1 MSDPKSPADP
11 PMEEIL
17 ATVRRIIADDESG
30 SSPPAAGA
38 APASGSDVLE
48 LTEALE
54 ADGSIRHIPPFG
66 AALRGPGE
74 SRNSPLGDGRIEPA
88 APNLVGGPSE
98 RGGPRLRA
106 SEPNRESEPRA
117 TIGEASAPIE
127 APGRE
132 PTSPEAGASADQS
145 PPTGASNQAL
155 ENLLR
160 EMLRPMLQ
168 RWLDDNLPSMVE
180 QAVRAEVARGAG
192 DANAEGARTSGE
204 AVPRRAL
211 RVRSKAKP
219 EDD

>member
-88 APNLVGGPSE
+88 APNLVGGPPVS
-98 RGGPRLRA
+98 GGPRLGA
-106 SEPNRESEPRA
+106 SEPRA
-117 TIGEASAPIE
+117 IGAASAPVE

-132 PTSPEAGASADQS
+132 PTAPEAGASADQ
-145 PPTGASNQAL
+145 PPQIGASNQAL

-211 RVRSKAKP
+211 RARSKAKP

>member
-30 SSPPAAGA
+30 SSPPAARA
-38 APASGSDVLE
+38 APARGSDVLE
-48 LTEALE
+48 CTEALE

-117 TIGEASAPIE
+117 RIREASAPVE

-132 PTSPEAGASADQS
+132 PPSPVRRAAIPTSPRGVPGRISRRQLAPANRSSKTCCARWWEI
-145 PPTGASNQAL
+145 L
-155 ENLLR
+155 EILGL
-160 EMLRPMLQ
+160 
-168 RWLDDNLPSMVE
+168 
-180 QAVRAEVARGAG
+180 RGAG
-192 DANAEGARTSGE
+192 
-204 AVPRRAL
+204 P
-211 RVRSKAKP
+211 
-219 EDD
+219 